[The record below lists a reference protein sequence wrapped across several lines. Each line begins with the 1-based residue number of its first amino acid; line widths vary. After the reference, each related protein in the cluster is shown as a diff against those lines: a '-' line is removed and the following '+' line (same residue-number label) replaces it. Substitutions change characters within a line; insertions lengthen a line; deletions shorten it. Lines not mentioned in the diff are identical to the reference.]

1 MIKTVDI
8 SGFCR
13 DCLTTGQKTAEH
25 CSACGSRRITA
36 HPEIFDLSI
45 AHLDCDAFYAAIEKR
60 DDPSLA
66 DKPVIVGGGVRGVVS
81 TCCYIARTY
90 GIKSAMP
97 MFKALDACP
106 NAVVIKPNMA
116 KYAEIGRTVRQMMLA
131 ITPLVEPLSI
141 DEAFMDLTG
150 TTRVHGAP
158 PAITLARLQQQVEAE
173 LGVTASIGLSHNKFL
188 AKIAS
193 DLDKPSGFSIIGKA
207 ETKEFLARQPISLI
221 WGVGKAMTEKFK
233 KDGLNN
239 IGQLQQM
246 DAGTL
251 GKRYGELG
259 LRLARLSHGQDVRRI
274 KPDRE
279 TKSVSSETTFNSD
292 IKDVQWLE
300 DTLWELCEK
309 ISARM
314 KASGFEGQV
323 VTLKLKSANFKT
335 ITRRRTL
342 EQPANLARVV
352 FSAAKVMLH
361 EAAGGNAYRLI
372 GVGFSNLTIE
382 SGEKPGDLFGE
393 DNEKIAAQEKAIDAI
408 RDKFGRDAVKAGR
421 SLRRRK

>member
-1 MIKTVDI
+1 MIK
-8 SGFCR
+8 SPNQNGFCL
-13 DCLTTGQKTAEH
+13 DCLAAGQHAAQH
-25 CSACGSRRITA
+25 CTACGASRITT
-36 HPEIFDLSI
+36 HPEIFELAI
-45 AHLDCDAFYAAIEKR
+45 GHLDCDAFYAAIEKR

-90 GIKSAMP
+90 GVKSAMP

-116 KYAEIGRTVRQMMLA
+116 KYAEAGRAVRKMMLA

-158 PAITLARLQQQVEAE
+158 PAITLARLQQQVADE

-207 ETKEFLARQPISLI
+207 ETKEFLARQSISLI
-221 WGVGKAMTEKFK
+221 WGVGKAMTEKFE
-233 KDGLNN
+233 KDGLRTV
-239 IGQLQQM
+239 GQLQQM
-246 DAGTL
+246 DASTL

-259 LRLARLSHGQDVRRI
+259 LRLARLSRGDDVRRV
-274 KPDRE
+274 KPDRD

-292 IKDVQWLE
+292 IKDPQWLE
-300 DTLWELCEK
+300 DLLWELCEK
-309 ISARM
+309 VSARM
-314 KASGFEGQV
+314 KASGFEGRV
-323 VTLKLKSANFKT
+323 VTLKLKTAGFKT
-335 ITRRRTL
+335 ITRRRTVG
-342 EQPANLARVV
+342 QPTNLARAA
-352 FSAAKVMLH
+352 FAAAKPMLH
-361 EAAGGNAYRLI
+361 EAAEGKAYRLI
-372 GVGFSNLTIE
+372 GVGYSDLATE
-382 SGEKPGDLFGE
+382 SDERPGDLFGD

-408 RDKFGRDAVKAGR
+408 RGKFGRDAVKAGR